1 MNTEKKK
8 RLLADTRNAI
18 RAIGRML
25 DNDYDLSQILTF
37 TVKSE
42 ELLRES
48 SFNLLAGLALL
59 DDTLAREIGTDNL

>member
-8 RLLADTRNAI
+8 MLLADTRNAI
-18 RAIGRML
+18 RALGRML
-25 DNDYDLSQILTF
+25 DSEYDLSQILTF

-48 SFNLLAGLALL
+48 SFTLLAGLALL
-59 DDTLAREIGTDNL
+59 DDTLTREIGTDNL